1 VTRSVSDGS
10 VAVSGSA
17 GYALLALL
25 LAYILSF
32 IDRNVMAVLIGP
44 IRDDFAISDFQ
55 YSLLHGFAFS
65 MFYILLGLPIARLAD
80 RGSRKW
86 VVVVGVFVWSMMT
99 CLCGVTRTFTG
110 LFLARVGVGVG
121 EAALSPPA
129 YSLLSDYFSEDTV
142 PRAMAIYTLGITIG
156 GGLAYIIGGAV
167 YEYFTVHGALTVPVF
182 GELRPWQTT
191 FVVVGLP
198 GFALVVLL
206 SLMAEPQRRGLAIG
220 SEHEYSVGE
229 VAAQLRAHWQ
239 AYASLIIGVSLLA
252 VLGYG
257 TMAWYP
263 EFLVRSHG
271 MSRAEAGS
279 AFGMIFIFAGSAG
292 TLLGGFSAKPLLD
305 RGYPDAGLRLIICI
319 ALLWLLPA
327 SLGPLSSSSQMALWA
342 AVPIVFFLNSY
353 FALAISSLQNITPNR
368 MRAQIS
374 ALMLFMTNLLGLAL
388 GPSVVAGITDFIFA
402 DDAALAYSLSL
413 LPLLVC
419 PLAAALLIWGLG
431 YYRTALQESAGST
444 GA

>member
-1 VTRSVSDGS
+1 M
-10 VAVSGSA
+10 
-17 GYALLALL
+17 YALFVLL

-44 IRDDFAISDFQ
+44 IRADFAISDFQ

-65 MFYILLGLPIARLAD
+65 MFYIFLGLPIARLAD

-86 VVVVGVFVWSMMT
+86 VVTVGVFFWSLMT
-99 CLCGVTRTFTG
+99 CVCGLTKSFSS
-110 LFLARVGVGVG
+110 LFLARIGVGVG

-129 YSLLSDYFSEDTV
+129 YSLLSDYFRDDSL
-142 PRAMAIYTLGITIG
+142 PRAMAVYALGITIG
-156 GGLAYIIGGAV
+156 GGLAYIIGGTV
-167 YEYFTVHGALTVPVF
+167 YEYFSTHDALSLPVV

-191 FVVVGLP
+191 FMIVGLP
-198 GFALVVLL
+198 GLVLVLML
-206 SLMAEPQRRGLAIG
+206 SLMVEPPRRGDLPRAADDYSLA
-220 SEHEYSVGE
+220 E
-229 VAAQLRAHWQ
+229 VAQQLRQHWQ
-239 AYASLIIGVSLLA
+239 AYFSLIVGVSLLA

-271 MSRAEAGS
+271 MNRAEAGS
-279 AFGMIFIFAGSAG
+279 QFGLIFIVAGSLG
-292 TLLGGFSAKPLLD
+292 TLLGGFSARPLRA
-305 RGYPDAGLRLIICI
+305 RGYPDASMRLILVI

-327 SLGPLSSSSQMALWA
+327 TLGPLFADSRWALWA

-353 FALAISSLQNITPNR
+353 FALAVAALQNITPNR

-374 ALMLFMTNLLGLAL
+374 AVMLFMTNLLGLAL
-388 GPSVVAGITDFIFA
+388 GPSMVAALTDFVFA
-402 DDAALAYSLSL
+402 GDAYLAYSLSL

-419 PLAAALLIWGLG
+419 PLAAVLLGWGLK
-431 YYRTALQESAGST
+431 YYRAALPDTASST